1 MINLHHE
8 LVMLARN
15 TQSHVQSSSNYQVLN
30 KKLSKVIASA
40 YDTTSSPTFLL
51 TDNIT
56 FSLPYY
62 DMGNINTTH
71 LFGMDELI
79 ILSFYLK
86 NKNHYKNVLD
96 LGANIGLH
104 SIVLSLLDY
113 QVTCFEADPETF
125 RVLKQNLELNNCKKI
140 KPINEAAA
148 SFDGKAEFTRVC
160 GNLTGSHLSGAKS
173 NPYGELDKFEVKV
186 NNIGNIAKEF
196 DLIKIDIEGQEADVL
211 TSISSEDALKI
222 DFMMEINGEKNAKTI
237 FDYSLQ
243 VGLNIFLQKNNWKKV
258 NSLAELP
265 LSHREGSVFLS
276 SKNEMPW

>member
-1 MINLHHE
+1 M
-8 LVMLARN
+8 M
-15 TQSHVQSSSNYQVLN
+15 
-30 KKLSKVIASA
+30 
-40 YDTTSSPTFLL
+40 
-51 TDNIT
+51 
-56 FSLPYY
+56 
-62 DMGNINTTH
+62 
-71 LFGMDELI
+71 
-79 ILSFYLK
+79 K
-86 NKNHYKNVLD
+86 NKNNYKNVLD

-243 VGLNIFLQKNNWKKV
+243 VGLNIFLQKNDWKKV

-276 SKNEMPW
+276 SKNKMPW

>member
-1 MINLHHE
+1 MINLHQE

-15 TQSHVQSSSNYQVLN
+15 TQSHVQSSSDYQLLN

-40 YDTTSSPTFLL
+40 YNTTSTPTFLL

-71 LFGMDELI
+71 LFGIDELI

-86 NKNHYKNVLD
+86 NKNNYKNVLD

-160 GNLTGSHLSGAKS
+160 ENLTGSHLSGAKS

-243 VGLNIFLQKNNWKKV
+243 VGLNIFLQKNDWKKV

-276 SKNEMPW
+276 SKNKMPW